1 MKKNTIITIVIVA
14 SVLLLLLLWKSGVF
28 NKKKTASEMT
38 DEEGENS
45 DNIFSELDPDNA
57 EAERAEES
65 FEDLSEDR
73 NNGLLNSNKKYR

>member
-38 DEEGENS
+38 DGEDES
-45 DNIFSELDPDNA
+45 SGDIFPEIDPDNA

-73 NNGLLNSNKKYR
+73 NNGLLNSNKQNR